1 MKTEEGERLLQSTS
15 QCHTAIYC
23 PATRKQEIKSQYSPE
38 GEDKVLFE
46 GGIEGKSYFG
56 ERWRR
61 EAKSILK
68 QGNEMPPKTY

>member
-1 MKTEEGERLLQSTS
+1 MKSEEGERLLQSTS
-15 QCHTAIYC
+15 HCHTAIYC

-46 GGIEGKSYFG
+46 GGIEDKLYFG

-61 EAKSILK
+61 ETKSILK
-68 QGNEMPPKTY
+68 QEKEISPKTF